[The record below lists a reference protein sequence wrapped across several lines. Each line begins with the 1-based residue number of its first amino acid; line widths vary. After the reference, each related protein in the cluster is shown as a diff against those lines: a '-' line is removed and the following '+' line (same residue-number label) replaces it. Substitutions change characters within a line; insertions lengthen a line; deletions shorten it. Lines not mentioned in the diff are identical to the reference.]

1 MSWTSAIAIIVI
13 FILFEKNKPEDSS
26 AFYIFIIITIF
37 NLRNKKN
44 ST

>member
-13 FILFEKNKPEDSS
+13 FILFEKNKPEESK
-26 AFYIFIIITIF
+26 AYCIFKIITIF
-37 NLRNKKN
+37 NLRNKKS